1 MNTIVNYIVFIFLCI
16 ILYRCNSFNNSN
28 KSNEIAE
35 KKSIATKDVF
45 FDRKIKYNK
54 DSLIY
59 SDTSLNVFVDENIS
73 FIDSIKFYSNY
84 RSKYMVYNLFQYN
97 EAPCSI
103 SNDSLK
109 FIISNAIINNNTCYS
124 LTTYFISLY
133 NQKFNHANYYSVD
146 VVVDLSEANNARDK
160 IDLILNKG
168 HFEINDTMKG
178 ILIRYNNIDY
188 LKENEYKFD
197 TICFKYLVNNDNIV
211 NNVLTKIINYKI
223 NF

>member
-1 MNTIVNYIVFIFLCI
+1 
-16 ILYRCNSFNNSN
+16 
-28 KSNEIAE
+28 
-35 KKSIATKDVF
+35 
-45 FDRKIKYNK
+45 
-54 DSLIY
+54 
-59 SDTSLNVFVDENIS
+59 
-73 FIDSIKFYSNY
+73 
-84 RSKYMVYNLFQYN
+84 MVYNLFQYN